1 MKQTQTRGAPPSPG
15 TSGTSGLCRRPLRG
29 APHPDS
35 RRPPPP
41 KLWGNTLMELFLS
54 HKVCLICYGKHTTSQ
69 WPCPTRW
76 DPCPAWRRRLAQAWG
91 ALSLH
96 LLTQC
101 GEEVGRREGGG
112 INSDPQVTV
121 INCYWGER
129 QITVHLVLCRQQ
141 AEAASVPGSG
151 NCKTSPLLSICG
163 D

>member
-1 MKQTQTRGAPPSPG
+1 MANTQLVSGRAQHAG
-15 TSGTSGLCRRPLRG
+15 T
-29 APHPDS
+29 
-35 RRPPPP
+35 
-41 KLWGNTLMELFLS
+41 LS
-54 HKVCLICYGKHTTSQ
+54 SLEQVT
-69 WPCPTRW
+69 
-76 DPCPAWRRRLAQAWG
+76 LAQARG

-129 QITVHLVLCRQQ
+129 QITVHLVLRRQQ

-151 NCKTSPLLSICG
+151 NCKTPPLLSICG